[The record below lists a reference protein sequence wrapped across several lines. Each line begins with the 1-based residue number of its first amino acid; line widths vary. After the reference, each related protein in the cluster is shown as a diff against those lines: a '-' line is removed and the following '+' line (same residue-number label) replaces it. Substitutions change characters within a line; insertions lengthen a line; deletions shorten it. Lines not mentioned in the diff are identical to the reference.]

1 MGRFWPIADVA
12 MTKPT
17 LVIGRVFGKKT
28 NLNLNINSACNIDA
42 SAKILMSRRQKKNY
56 IKEKYFFF
64 KFSFA
69 NGAAWKISRKNST
82 LA

>member
-42 SAKILMSRRQKKNY
+42 SAKILMSRRQKNFY
-56 IKEKYFFF
+56 IKEKYFFLSSHLQMEQLG
-64 KFSFA
+64 KSQE
-69 NGAAWKISRKNST
+69 KIQ
-82 LA
+82 L